1 MTIFLNSST
10 AIIADVAPNEFAKK
24 SIMSPLL
31 VKVYS
36 LCKISIVI
44 PKKVEKIKES
54 NNGLKSSAFLNCFLK
69 YKNHRKL
76 KPK

>member
-1 MTIFLNSST
+1 M
-10 AIIADVAPNEFAKK
+10 ADVAPSEFAKK
-24 SIMSPLL
+24 SIMSALL

-44 PKKVEKIKES
+44 PKKVEKTKES

-69 YKNHRKL
+69 YKNHRKA